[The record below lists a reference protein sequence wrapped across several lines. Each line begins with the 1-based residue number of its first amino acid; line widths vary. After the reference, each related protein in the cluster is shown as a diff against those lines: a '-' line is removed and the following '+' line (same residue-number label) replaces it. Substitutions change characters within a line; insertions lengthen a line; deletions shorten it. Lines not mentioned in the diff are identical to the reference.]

1 MLLAVFFT
9 RYTITSMFLS
19 ASCVGSDKPF
29 KLRRHGQKD
38 YLLQR
43 ETERDQQQRCKQYYD
58 LL

>member
-38 YLLQR
+38 YLLQM
-43 ETERDQQQRCKQYYD
+43 ERKEINNNDVNNIMT
-58 LL
+58 